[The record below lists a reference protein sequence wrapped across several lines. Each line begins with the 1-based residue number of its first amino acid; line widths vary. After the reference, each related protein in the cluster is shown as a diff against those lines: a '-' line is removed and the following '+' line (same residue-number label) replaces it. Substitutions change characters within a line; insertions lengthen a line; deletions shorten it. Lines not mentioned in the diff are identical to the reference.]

1 MIKSLLILPIL
12 VIAAIIGIS
21 MYLGPDDIAS
31 CNETVSSTEP
41 CQPVDAIVA
50 VSGGDT
56 SARADEAIA
65 LFKKGWSGTLIFSGA
80 AQDKTGPSNAAV
92 MKRRAIAAGVPES
105 VIRLDEFSE
114 TTRQNAENS
123 QTIFSSL
130 NIKSIILVTSCYHQ
144 QRASLEFNKRTVGVK
159 ILNHPVASDRDWS
172 IWWWTSPHGWA
183 LATSELFKIVV
194 FEFGA
199 SQ

>member
-12 VIAAIIGIS
+12 IIATIIGIS
-21 MYLGPDDIAS
+21 IYLQPDDIAS
-31 CNETVSSTEP
+31 CNGTISSIEP

-56 SARADEAIA
+56 SARTDEAIA
-65 LFKKGWSGTLIFSGA
+65 LFKNGWANTLIFSGA
-80 AQDKTGPSNAAV
+80 AQDKSGPSNATV
-92 MKRRAIAAGVPES
+92 MKRRAIAAGIPES

-123 QTIFSSL
+123 QTIFNSM
-130 NIKSIILVTSCYHQ
+130 NIKSIILVTSGYHQ
-144 QRASLEFNKRTVGVK
+144 RRASLEFDKRTVGVK
-159 ILNHPVASDRDWS
+159 ILNHPVASDQDWS
-172 IWWWTSPHGWA
+172 IWWWTSSRGWA
-183 LATSELFKIVV
+183 LSASELFKIVV